1 METKRKGARTLASIS
16 PELKQQLDN
25 GLIETASLP
34 EWLATDQVILAKTI
48 LAQAQA
54 MQYCEAIERA
64 VIELKLKT
72 TTKVLPA
79 VGKVLAQQGVL
90 PDTELYNYLAN
101 YPNDIVRSWCAY
113 IILNIPEIGFEEA
126 LAYML
131 PFAADAH
138 FSVREV
144 AWMALRPLIE
154 RNVTDALSHLQPLVY
169 HQEEGIRRFASEV
182 SRPRGV
188 WCAHIQTLK
197 TNPELAEELLTPLQT
212 DASRYVQNSVAN
224 WLNDASKSRPE
235 WVLELCNKWNS
246 NNPNDKATMYI
257 TKRALRTVNK
267 K

>member
-16 PELKQQLDN
+16 WELKQQLDS
-25 GLIETASLP
+25 GQIETASLP
-34 EWLATDQVILAKTI
+34 EWLATDQVILAKTV
-48 LAQAQA
+48 LAQAHA
-54 MQYCEAIERA
+54 MQFHESIERA
-64 VIELKLKT
+64 VNALKLKT

-79 VGKVLAQQGVL
+79 VGMALAEQGVL
-90 PDTELYNYLAN
+90 PETELYKYLAQ

-113 IILNIPEIGFEEA
+113 VVVNMPEIPFEEA

-154 RNVTDALSHLQPLVY
+154 KNVVEALAHLQPLVY
-169 HQEEGIRRFASEV
+169 HHDDGIRRFASEV

-188 WCAHIQTLK
+188 WCAHIQSLK

-212 DASRYVQNSVAN
+212 DESRYVQNSVAN

-235 WVLELCNKWNS
+235 WVLEICSRWNS
-246 NNPNDKATMYI
+246 SNPNHKATMYI